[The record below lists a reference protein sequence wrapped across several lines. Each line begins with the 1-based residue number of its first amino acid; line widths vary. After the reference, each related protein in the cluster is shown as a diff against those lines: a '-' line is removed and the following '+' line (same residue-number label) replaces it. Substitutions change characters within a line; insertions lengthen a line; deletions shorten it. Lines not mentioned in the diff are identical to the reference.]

1 MKLKLFRY
9 RKRVQLL
16 ELQLQPDLQRLNL
29 YCNWKGNKMHKTTTM
44 DGTLVGISTS
54 TGFKERT
61 AGAYPL
67 YLSEPELSGLAEEL
81 ELSLTAFYFL

>member
-1 MKLKLFRY
+1 
-9 RKRVQLL
+9 
-16 ELQLQPDLQRLNL
+16 
-29 YCNWKGNKMHKTTTM
+29 MHKTTTM

-81 ELSLTAFYFL
+81 KLSLTAFDFL

>member
-1 MKLKLFRY
+1 
-9 RKRVQLL
+9 
-16 ELQLQPDLQRLNL
+16 
-29 YCNWKGNKMHKTTTM
+29 MHKTTTM

-67 YLSEPELSGLAEEL
+67 YLSEPELSGEFK
-81 ELSLTAFYFL
+81 LSLTAFDFL